1 MRIRNQTKK
10 IIPISFLSQGL
21 TLNGFLHLPD
31 KKKPPVVIGSHGLFS
46 SGNSPKQIALAKKCT
61 DTGMAYFRF
70 DHRGCG
76 KSEGD
81 FQQVTSLAGR
91 VSDLS
96 AAVKMIHEHPETG
109 EKIAIFGSSLGGTTG
124 LSLIDNHKIQA
135 IVTIAAPLRSEPIFN
150 AAKST
155 GDLRGLPL
163 SFYEKQLRFDITG
176 NLSKVSNILSLHG
189 DSDQTVPVADAYEL
203 YSNASEPKKLIIQKD
218 GDHSMSKLLHQIH
231 FMKTASEWFKK
242 WLIPSESV

>member
-1 MRIRNQTKK
+1 MQKK

-21 TLNGFLHLPD
+21 TIKGFLHLPD

-61 DTGMAYFRF
+61 DIGLAYFRF

-81 FQQVTSLAGR
+81 FQIVTSLAGR

-96 AAVKMIHEHPETG
+96 TAVKMIQKHPETG
-109 EKIAIFGSSLGGTTG
+109 DKIAIFGSSLGGTTG
-124 LSLIDNHKIQA
+124 LSLINNHKIQA

-163 SFYEKQLRFDITG
+163 SFYEKQLRFDITDK
-176 NLSKVSNILSLHG
+176 LSNVSNILIFHG
-189 DSDQTVPVADAYEL
+189 DSDETVPVADAYEL
-203 YSNASEPKKLIIQKD
+203 YSKSSEPKELIIQKD
-218 GDHSMSKLLHQIH
+218 GDHSMSKLHHQVH

-242 WLIPSESV
+242 WLTSS

>member
-1 MRIRNQTKK
+1 MQKK

-21 TLNGFLHLPD
+21 TLSGFLHLPD
-31 KKKPPVVIGSHGLFS
+31 EEKPPVVVGSHGLFS

-61 DTGMAYFRF
+61 DTGLAYFRF

-81 FQQVTSLAGR
+81 FEQVTSLAGR
-91 VSDLS
+91 VTDLS
-96 AAVKMIHEHPETG
+96 NAVRIMHEHPETG
-109 EKIAIFGSSLGGTTG
+109 DKIAIFGSSLGGTTG
-124 LSLIDNHKIQA
+124 LSLIDKLKIHA
-135 IVTIAAPLRSEPIFN
+135 FVTIAAPLRSEPIFN

-163 SFYEKQLRFDITG
+163 SFYEKQLRFDITD
-176 NLSKVSNILSLHG
+176 NLSNISNILIFHG
-189 DSDQTVPVADAYEL
+189 DSDETVPVADAYEL
-203 YSNASEPKKLIIQKD
+203 YSKATEPKKMIIQKD
-218 GDHSMSKLLHQIH
+218 GDHAMSNLHHQIH

-242 WLIPSESV
+242 WLTPF